1 MGDIGQFNGTAQ
13 SMVLFFTDLFFSLG
27 ILSLLLVTNFKVT
40 LILIIVVGF
49 LGYLIFKFTSR
60 FNYFLGKQVSDATEK
75 KIDIML
81 QSFGGIKEII
91 IYNSTNFFKNIFNIQ
106 NEKLSKAKQN
116 NSIIVSLPKIFI
128 EFIIFASFS
137 FAILALFYLGLN
149 TSNLFAQMSFLAIAL
164 IRIAPSFYRIVVSLQ
179 RLKFTEVPIDNIF
192 LKLKDTQPFKEKKLS
207 SNLISFEKIKFNN
220 VSFNFKEKKI
230 FSNLNLIINKNN
242 LIGIHGESGVGKTT
256 FINLITGLY
265 FPSSGKILY
274 DDLEILNSIEEWR
287 NIVGFV
293 PQNVFISND
302 TLKNNIAF
310 GIKEY
315 QIDNEKILKAIKL
328 SGLNNFVESNSKG
341 IEFIL
346 GENGSKLSGGQ
357 RQRVG
362 IARAL
367 YKNSKLLIFDEATN
381 SLDENTEK
389 EVIKNIYNLKDK
401 FTIIIISHNKKII
414 DQCDI
419 IYKIENFNLYKDK

>member
-1 MGDIGQFNGTAQ
+1 
-13 SMVLFFTDLFFSLG
+13 MVR
-27 ILSLLLVTNFKVT
+27 
-40 LILIIVVGF
+40 VGW
-49 LGYLIFKFTSR
+49 
-60 FNYFLGKQVSDATEK
+60 
-75 KIDIML
+75 
-81 QSFGGIKEII
+81 
-91 IYNSTNFFKNIFNIQ
+91 
-106 NEKLSKAKQN
+106 QN
-116 NSIIVSLPKIFI
+116 NLH
-128 EFIIFASFS
+128 
-137 FAILALFYLGLN
+137 
-149 TSNLFAQMSFLAIAL
+149 
-164 IRIAPSFYRIVVSLQ
+164 
-179 RLKFTEVPIDNIF
+179 
-192 LKLKDTQPFKEKKLS
+192 
-207 SNLISFEKIKFNN
+207 KFNN
-220 VSFNFKEKKI
+220 WIVLS
-230 FSNLNLIINKNN
+230 
-242 LIGIHGESGVGKTT
+242 
-256 FINLITGLY
+256 
-265 FPSSGKILY
+265 SSGKILY

-381 SLDENTEK
+381 
-389 EVIKNIYNLKDK
+389 IG
-401 FTIIIISHNKKII
+401 
-414 DQCDI
+414 
-419 IYKIENFNLYKDK
+419 

>member
-1 MGDIGQFNGTAQ
+1 
-13 SMVLFFTDLFFSLG
+13 
-27 ILSLLLVTNFKVT
+27 
-40 LILIIVVGF
+40 
-49 LGYLIFKFTSR
+49 
-60 FNYFLGKQVSDATEK
+60 
-75 KIDIML
+75 
-81 QSFGGIKEII
+81 
-91 IYNSTNFFKNIFNIQ
+91 
-106 NEKLSKAKQN
+106 
-116 NSIIVSLPKIFI
+116 
-128 EFIIFASFS
+128 
-137 FAILALFYLGLN
+137 
-149 TSNLFAQMSFLAIAL
+149 MSFLAIAL

-179 RLKFTEVPIDNIF
+179 RLKFTEVPINNIF